1 MLSKNFCPVKIFG
14 STVLYHP
21 PPPTHTH
28 IINAHSYT
36 LTSYHFIHS
45 LTHTHTH
52 TLRCA
57 GLIAAVANNSVCGV
71 GVAYGAQVSGLRILD
86 GTVTDLLE
94 GRSFIY
100 KAHINWIYSCSWGPE
115 DNGMSVEGPGYIAK
129 VSQFKRRIRGRGGG
143 GGVALY
149 FSIP

>member
-1 MLSKNFCPVKIFG
+1 MIILNI
-14 STVLYHP
+14 
-21 PPPTHTH
+21 HT
-28 IINAHSYT
+28 
-36 LTSYHFIHS
+36 F
-45 LTHTHTH
+45 
-52 TLRCA
+52 RCA

-129 VSQFKRRIRGRGGG
+129 VKI
-143 GGVALY
+143 
-149 FSIP
+149 IIMD

>member
-1 MLSKNFCPVKIFG
+1 M
-14 STVLYHP
+14 H
-21 PPPTHTH
+21 
-28 IINAHSYT
+28 AH
-36 LTSYHFIHS
+36 
-45 LTHTHTH
+45 THTHTH
-52 TLRCA
+52 THTSLRCA

-129 VSQFKRRIRGRGGG
+129 VS
-143 GGVALY
+143 
-149 FSIP
+149 